1 MSSSRDARRRGGFTL
16 LELIVVLS
24 ILAGLLAVVAPSLSG
39 GLESGRMRAA
49 ASDIRSTLAH
59 ARTLAVGRSRTRMVT
74 FDLDKRTFG
83 VDNAVAPRALPE
95 TVRIVVR
102 KASGEATGGA
112 VNVRFFPDGCAEE
125 AEIALTSE
133 GGGTLRVTVDPLTG
147 IAESGG
153 T

>member
-1 MSSSRDARRRGGFTL
+1 MTAFPEARHHEGFTL
-16 LELIVVLS
+16 LELMVVLS
-24 ILAGLLAVVAPSLSG
+24 ILAGLLAIVAPSLSG

-49 ASDIRSTLAH
+49 ASDIRATLAH
-59 ARTLAVGRSRTRMVT
+59 ARALAVGMSRIRAVT

-83 VDNAVAPRALPE
+83 MDNALLPRTLPE

-102 KASGEATGGA
+102 RPSGETTNGA

>member
-1 MSSSRDARRRGGFTL
+1 MRDRGGFTL

-49 ASDIRSTLAH
+49 ASDIRATLSH
-59 ARTLAVGRSRTRMVT
+59 ARTLSVGNSRIRAVT
-74 FDLDKRTFG
+74 FDLDNRTFG
-83 VDNAVAPRALPE
+83 MDNAVRRRTLPE

-102 KASGEATGGA
+102 KPSGETTRGA
-112 VNVRFFPDGCAEE
+112 VNIRFFPDGGAEE

-133 GGGTLRVTVDPLTG
+133 GGGTLRVTVDALTG
-147 IAESGG
+147 IAEGAG